1 MDAQMRERR
10 SDIIDLPI
18 QRAPIVPA
26 HLTVDGARKIAALK
40 RAVVVL
46 VESGGRLLG
55 LVEAR
60 ALADAPAGAE
70 VVTVARPIGLG
81 LRPTTSLQRARE
93 LLLRARLTALPVVV
107 GAFLLGVVHLADV
120 ERALGAARAV
130 EADRA
135 DAARA
140 VA

>member
-1 MDAQMRERR
+1 MRDRR

-18 QRAPIVPA
+18 QPAPIVPA
-26 HLTVDGARKIAALK
+26 HLTVDAARKVAALR
-40 RAVVVL
+40 RAGVVL
-46 VESGGRLLG
+46 IENGGRLLG
-55 LVEAR
+55 LVEVR
-60 ALADAPAGAE
+60 RLADAPAGAG
-70 VVTVARPIGLG
+70 VLSVARPIDLA

-120 ERALGAARAV
+120 ERTLRGQRAV
-130 EADRA
+130 DAARA

>member
-1 MDAQMRERR
+1 MRERR

-26 HLTVDGARKIAALK
+26 HLTVDAARKIAALK
-40 RAVVVL
+40 RASVVL

-55 LVEAR
+55 LVDAR
-60 ALADAPAGAE
+60 ALADAPAGSE
-70 VVTVARPIGLG
+70 VVTLARPIGLG

-93 LLLRARLTALPVVV
+93 LLLRARLTALPVVA

-120 ERALGAARAV
+120 ERALRGARAV
-130 EADRA
+130 GGARTE
-135 DAARA
+135 AARA

>member
-1 MDAQMRERR
+1 MRERR

-18 QRAPIVPA
+18 RRAPIVPA
-26 HLTVDGARKIAALK
+26 HLTVDCARKVAALK
-40 RAVVVL
+40 RAGVVL

-55 LVEAR
+55 LVDVD
-60 ALADAPAGAE
+60 ALAAAATDAE
-70 VVTVARPIGLG
+70 VATVARPIGLG

-120 ERALGAARAV
+120 ERALRAERAV
-130 EADRA
+130 EAARA
-135 DAARA
+135 DGARA

>member
-1 MDAQMRERR
+1 MRDRR
-10 SDIIDLPI
+10 SDITDLPI
-18 QRAPIVPA
+18 QPAPIVPA
-26 HLTVDGARKIAALK
+26 HLTVDAARKVAAL
-40 RAVVVL
+40 RHAGVVL

-60 ALADAPAGAE
+60 RLADAPASAE
-70 VVTVARPIGLG
+70 VLTVARPIDLG

-120 ERALGAARAV
+120 ERALRGERAV
-130 EADRA
+130 

-140 VA
+140 AATRAVA